1 MGQGASRMYKVLL
14 VDDEI
19 FVRKGLKNLMDWESL
34 GYEICDEAGNGQEA
48 LEKIQ
53 LLEPDLVIADI
64 RMPVLDGLE
73 LIRKVTE
80 EGAYRP
86 TFIIVSGYH
95 DFQYAQ
101 RALRYGVH
109 DYILKPI
116 DEVELETTLKALSGA
131 LGLKKLTTLAGDS
144 FVTDS
149 IVETLVQGQFS
160 EEDKGALSAALQM
173 PEISHFQYVLVELH
187 TNPNT
192 TSLEWTAK
200 ELTAVMQTVMANPAS
215 KVPVYEQI
223 SGLYGL
229 LVDLEQ
235 FVTSEGR
242 LESAYLSLH
251 AAITKASGR
260 PVTLYIGK
268 PVDHLQEM
276 NLSYRSAN
284 ETMSYKYA
292 ENGASVIYASQVQGT
307 PLYYFDVD
315 SEVYSRL
322 LERLEENNAEL
333 YEQDIE
339 LLFRQFVEKRFAPNA
354 VANTITR
361 FVIGIINIIRKM
373 EGDEKGLRKLPL
385 IMDWQG
391 SYSRLQDLKSLF
403 ADFLQEA
410 AAYLAELRN
419 EQSKGGIERIKKYIE
434 VSYTE
439 NISLKSIAG
448 KFYMNSVYLG
458 QLFRKTYGVYF
469 NDFLLQIRISEA
481 KKLLRQTDFRMYEI
495 AEKVGFQNA
504 DYFVTQFEK
513 LEKVTPTDY
522 RNKLLGKK

>member
-1 MGQGASRMYKVLL
+1 MYKVLL

-19 FVRKGLKNLMDWESL
+19 FVRKGLMNLIDWASL

-48 LEKIQ
+48 LEKIKQ
-53 LLEPDLVIADI
+53 LEPDLVIADI

-80 EGAYRP
+80 EAAYSP

-95 DFQYAQ
+95 DFEYAQ

-116 DEVELETTLKALSGA
+116 DETELETTLKALSGT
-131 LGLKKLTTLAGDS
+131 LGLKKLTTIAGDS
-144 FVTDS
+144 AVTDS

-160 EEDKGALSAALQM
+160 EADNSALCAALQL
-173 PEISHFQYVLVELH
+173 PEYSSFNYVLVEIHADALH
-187 TNPNT
+187 
-192 TSLEWTAK
+192 SGKSEMQGK
-200 ELTAVMQTVMANPAS
+200 ELAAIVQLNAATPGC
-215 KVPVYEQI
+215 KIPLYEQAN
-223 SGLYGL
+223 GLFGL
-229 LVDLEQ
+229 LIDQRQ
-235 FVTSEGR
+235 FISPEGR
-242 LESAYLSLH
+242 PESAFASLH
-251 AAITKASGR
+251 GILTKAVAR
-260 PVTLYIGK
+260 QVTLYIGK
-268 PVDHLQEM
+268 TVERLADMPV
-276 NLSYRSAN
+276 SYRSAN
-284 ETMSYKYA
+284 EALSYKYA
-292 ENGASVIYASQVQGT
+292 ENGVPVIYASRVSGT

-315 SEVYSRL
+315 TELYSRL
-322 LERLEENNAEL
+322 LERLEENQTDL

-339 LLFRQFVEKRFAPNA
+339 LLFRQFVEQRFAPNA

-373 EGDEKGLRKLPL
+373 EGDENRLRMLPSM
-385 IMDWQG
+385 IDWQ
-391 SYSRLQDLKSLF
+391 SNSSRLQDLKSLF
-403 ADFLQEA
+403 KSFLHEA
-410 AAYLAELRN
+410 AAYLAELRG

-434 VSYTE
+434 ANYTE

-469 NDFLLQIRISEA
+469 NDFLLQIRIGEA
-481 KKLLRQTDFRMYEI
+481 KKLLRQTDLRMYEI

-513 LEKVTPTDY
+513 LEKVTPSDY

>member
-1 MGQGASRMYKVLL
+1 MYKVLL

-19 FVRKGLKNLMDWESL
+19 FVRKGLRNLIDWESL
-34 GYEICDEAGNGQEA
+34 GYEIGDEAGNGQEA
-48 LEKIQ
+48 FEKIQ
-53 LLEPDLVIADI
+53 LIKPDLVIADI

-80 EGAYRP
+80 EGAYSP

-116 DEVELETTLKALSGA
+116 DEAELETTLKALSGT
-131 LGLKKLTTLAGDS
+131 LGLKKLTTIAGDS
-144 FVTDS
+144 LVTDS

-160 EEDKGALSAALQM
+160 EADNGALCAALQM
-173 PEISHFQYVLVELH
+173 PELSSFDYVLVELQASAQSAG
-187 TNPNT
+187 T
-192 TSLEWTAK
+192 EWQGK
-200 ELTAVMQTVMANPAS
+200 ELAAVVQSVSAAPSS
-215 KVPVYEQI
+215 KIPVYEQA
-223 SGLYGL
+223 SGLFGL
-229 LVDLEQ
+229 LIDQKPFLSPE
-235 FVTSEGR
+235 TR
-242 LESAYLSLH
+242 IESAYNSLH
-251 AAITKASGR
+251 AAITKTSGR
-260 PVTLYIGK
+260 PATLYIGK
-268 PVDHLQEM
+268 TVERLQEM
-276 NLSYRSAN
+276 CISYRSAN
-284 ETMSYKYA
+284 EAMSYKYA
-292 ENGASVIYASQVQGT
+292 EQGSSVIYANQVQGT

-315 SEVYSRL
+315 SELYGRL

-373 EGDEKGLRKLPL
+373 EGDEKELGKLPF

-391 SYSRLQDLKSLF
+391 SHSRLQDLKGLF
-403 ADFLQEA
+403 TDFLREA

-434 VSYTE
+434 ANYTE

-458 QLFRKTYGVYF
+458 QLFRKTYGIYF
-469 NDFLLQIRISEA
+469 NDFLLQIRIGEA
-481 KKLLRQTDFRMYEI
+481 KKLLRQTDFRIYEI

>member
-1 MGQGASRMYKVLL
+1 MYKVLL

-19 FVRKGLKNLMDWESL
+19 FVRKGLRNLIDWESL
-34 GYEICDEAGNGQEA
+34 GYEICDEADNGQEA
-48 LEKIQ
+48 LEKIKQ
-53 LLEPDLVIADI
+53 LEPDLVIADI

-73 LIRKVTE
+73 LIRTVTE
-80 EGAYRP
+80 EGGHSP

-116 DEVELETTLKALSGA
+116 DEAELETTLKALSGT
-131 LGLKKLTTLAGDS
+131 LGLKKLTTIAGDS
-144 FVTDS
+144 LVTDS

-160 EEDKGALSAALQM
+160 EADNGALSAALQM
-173 PEISHFQYVLVELH
+173 PEVSSFDYALIELH
-187 TNPNT
+187 SNAQLTGN
-192 TSLEWTAK
+192 EWQAK
-200 ELTAVMQTVMANPAS
+200 ELAAVVQSVTANPAS
-215 KVPVYEQI
+215 KIPVYEQA
-223 SGLYGL
+223 SGLFGL
-229 LVDLEQ
+229 LIDLRQ
-235 FVTSEGR
+235 FISRDGR
-242 LESAYLSLH
+242 LESAYSNLH
-251 AAITKASGR
+251 AAIAKASGR

-268 PVDHLQEM
+268 TVERLQDM
-276 NLSYRSAN
+276 CISYRSAN
-284 ETMSYKYA
+284 EAMSYKYA
-292 ENGASVIYASQVQGT
+292 ENGTSVIYASGVQGT

-315 SEVYSRL
+315 SELYSRL
-322 LERLEENNAEL
+322 LERLEENNEEL
-333 YEQDIE
+333 YEQDID

-373 EGDEKGLRKLPL
+373 DGDERGLRMLPF
-385 IMDWQG
+385 IMDWQSG
-391 SYSRLQDLKSLF
+391 YTRLQDLKGLF
-403 ADFLQEA
+403 TEFLREA

-434 VSYTE
+434 ASYTE

-458 QLFRKTYGVYF
+458 QLFRKTYGIYF
-469 NDFLLQIRISEA
+469 NDFLLQIRIGEA
-481 KKLLRQTDFRMYEI
+481 KKLLRQTDLRMYEI